1 MAAPRLHPAEAS
13 AVVACFDP
21 VLADLVAAHG
31 PMRLGPRP
39 RVDARFEALAH
50 SITHQQLAGAAA
62 ATIWSRVRASVEGPF
77 DAPAILAADPDRL
90 RGAGL
95 SRAKLLAL
103 LDLAAH
109 VDDGRVRLDRM
120 GRLDDDAVVDEL
132 VQVRGVGPWTAQM
145 FLMFTLQRPDV
156 WPVGDLG
163 VRNGW
168 RRAFGLASP
177 PSPAELSELGERFR
191 PYRTVVAWY
200 CWAAA
205 DDQAE

>member
-1 MAAPRLHPAEAS
+1 VAAL
-13 AVVACFDP
+13 DP
-21 VLADLVAAHG
+21 VFAGLVARHG

-39 RVDARFEALAH
+39 RVEARFEALAH

-62 ATIWSRVRASVEGPF
+62 ATIWSRVRATVDGPF
-77 DAPAILAADPDRL
+77 DATAVLDLDPDRL
-90 RGAGL
+90 RDAGL
-95 SRAKLLAL
+95 SRAKLTAL
-103 LDLAAH
+103 LDLARH

-120 GRLDDDAVVDEL
+120 GRLPDEAVVEEL
-132 VQVRGVGPWTAQM
+132 VRVRGIGPWTAQM

-168 RRAFGLASP
+168 GRAFGWTTP
-177 PSPAELSELGERFR
+177 PTSAELVELGERFR
-191 PYRTVVAWY
+191 PHRSVVAWY

-205 DDQAE
+205 DGGDP